1 MSMYKYIQNILA
13 TYIRLHI
20 LNINRYMHA
29 QGILQ
34 KHNYTYP
41 YTKRFAIQY
50 YTCAY
55 FEY

>member
-1 MSMYKYIQNILA
+1 MYKYIQNILA
-13 TYIRLHI
+13 TYNRLHI
-20 LNINRYMHA
+20 LNTNRYMHA

-34 KHNYTYP
+34 KKQNYIYP
-41 YTKRFAIQY
+41 YTKRFATKY